1 VNKLAVQRQSRPLLP
16 ELSELFNGLPA
27 FANLRPIFDNHLLR
41 LEDESKEGVYQVR
54 AELPGVDPVEGIEVT
69 VLDGR
74 LTIKAQRTR
83 TTESN
88 GISEFSYGS
97 FTRTVTLPEGAD
109 EDDISATYDRGILTV
124 SVPLSEEEP
133 AEKHVEV
140 YEIAPLDEDDDD
152 YADDDDEGDDDD
164 ADNDQDDDAEEG
176 HHDDEAHDEEASV
189 EDTDGE
195 DQHQSGEGA

>member
-1 VNKLAVQRQSRPLLP
+1 LLP

-74 LTIKAQRTR
+74 LTIKALRTR

-97 FTRTVTLPEGAD
+97 FTRTVTLPDGAD
-109 EDDISATYDRGILTV
+109 EDDISATYDRGILTI

-152 YADDDDEGDDDD
+152 DEDYADE
-164 ADNDQDDDAEEG
+164 DQDDDADEDQDDDADEG
-176 HHDDEAHDEEASV
+176 HHDDEAHDDVQHES
-189 EDTDGE
+189 DGE
-195 DQHQSGEGA
+195 DQHQADEGA